1 MSLAR
6 IHVTR
11 GFSVLQA
18 SSLPSRSCHPLVV
31 FVTEEDVREALKA
44 EMMRSVNLLGAH
56 GEKDW
61 DLPTCWLPCADE
73 GTEDEEPD
81 SGPVGMDVS
90 GDADSVVGSF
100 EEDGDNAGVSNNDDS
115 HNQDDDE
122 AEEGGAEDGLVGGMD
137 DVEGGRGEEEESDD
151 EDEDIDLQ
159 EKIGH
164 FAFFLAES
172 CPVLVGKVVDVR
184 ELEGRKDVRVH
195 WYTPVNTSLRGAAAS
210 VSFAEYCNTRVT
222 FSADYIIEEA
232 GGRQRRVPDEDWESV
247 DRVVFWSKRKQLN
260 GNGKKLPKCAVDA
273 VCKAYQQRRADENL
287 RHGGQTE

>member
-159 EKIGH
+159 KRLG
-164 FAFFLAES
+164 
-172 CPVLVGKVVDVR
+172 
-184 ELEGRKDVRVH
+184 
-195 WYTPVNTSLRGAAAS
+195 TSLSSWQSLAR
-210 VSFAEYCNTRVT
+210 FW
-222 FSADYIIEEA
+222 
-232 GGRQRRVPDEDWESV
+232 WE
-247 DRVVFWSKRKQLN
+247 RLLTC
-260 GNGKKLPKCAVDA
+260 GNLKGEKMFGFTGTHRSTPPYGVLLPVYRSQSTAILV
-273 VCKAYQQRRADENL
+273 
-287 RHGGQTE
+287 